1 MGGLGTLAVLLP
13 RLGHF
18 LLLFLALGFL
28 GLALGFL
35 FFAVFLRLGFRS
47 LVGLLLGL
55 QGLGLGSGLR
65 FLGVND
71 GAGCGAVLGRVD
83 DALGGCG
90 GGPRLLQNL
99 VRRDVRWRRSVAEH
113 FAATFIHPL
122 PLGES
127 GLGAREQR

>member
-1 MGGLGTLAVLLP
+1 MGGFGALAVFLP

-18 LLLFLALGFL
+18 LLLFFALGFL
-28 GLALGFL
+28 GLALGF
-35 FFAVFLRLGFRS
+35 FFLAVFLRLGFRG

-55 QGLGLGSGLR
+55 QCLGLGGGLR
-65 FLGVND
+65 FLGVD
-71 GAGCGAVLGRVD
+71 DRAGGGAVLGRVN
-83 DALGGCG
+83 DALGGCRG
-90 GGPRLLQNL
+90 RPRLLQDL
-99 VRRDVRWRRSVAEH
+99 VWRDVRWRRSVAEH